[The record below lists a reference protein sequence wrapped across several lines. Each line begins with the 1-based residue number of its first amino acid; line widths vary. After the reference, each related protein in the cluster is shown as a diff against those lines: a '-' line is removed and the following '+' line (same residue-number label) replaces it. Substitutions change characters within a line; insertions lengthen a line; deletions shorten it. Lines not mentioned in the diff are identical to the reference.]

1 MSPTKAAHRRAEALR
16 SKKSDSTRKPSANSP
31 PPAYQRRS
39 ELRGSDDQYLAA
51 RSTDASDGNGDS
63 FGEFSHNAA
72 ELQAQSTQPLSDINS
87 IAAVYGALDAEQT
100 AFLRERPHLV
110 PILLTARPL
119 IAEVFGNSALVS
131 LDLIEPDQPSA
142 HLYLLIHT
150 KLSYR
155 DSAALDKAFEEKWIA
170 AVPHTIHSELTPTLQ
185 FD

>member
-100 AFLRERPHLV
+100 AFLQERSELLPVLLQAK
-110 PILLTARPL
+110 PIIR
-119 IAEVFGNSALVS
+119 EVFAAEAKTS
-131 LDLIEPDQPSA
+131 LELLEVDSPSA
-142 HLYLLIHT
+142 HLCILIHT
-150 KLSYR
+150 ALSYP
-155 DSAALDKAFEEKWIA
+155 DSIPLEKALRAKWKAAIDRKFYR
-170 AVPHTIHSELTPTLQ
+170 ELTFILY
-185 FD
+185 FE